1 MTSRGISIHYWLDEF
16 PILLESLAI
25 QTPGM
30 TAYEVAEVLDDLDFE
45 LANEATEQG
54 EPFDVSDTALL
65 GMYLALL

>member
-1 MTSRGISIHYWLDEF
+1 MASRGISVTYWLDEF
-16 PILLESLAI
+16 PIMLESLAV

-45 LANEATEQG
+45 LANEATEEG
-54 EPFDVSDTALL
+54 EPFDVSDVALL